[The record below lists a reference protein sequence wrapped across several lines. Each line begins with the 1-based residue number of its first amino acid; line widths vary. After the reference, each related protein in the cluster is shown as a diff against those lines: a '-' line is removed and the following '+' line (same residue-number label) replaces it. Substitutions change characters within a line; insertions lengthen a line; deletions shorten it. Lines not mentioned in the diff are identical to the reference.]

1 MLPIKDVMSLST
13 AQGMLIT
20 FRIDQK
26 LFFLIM
32 LSRIASREGI
42 FRMAINFDHQQFDKE
57 SKKFTVDSE
66 NLKTNEKSSEIFD
79 NVIVA
84 TGHFTYPHDPHFEGQ
99 ETFKGK
105 IIHSHDFLDGKL
117 FKKRVFL

>member
-1 MLPIKDVMSLST
+1 MIKC
-13 AQGMLIT
+13 
-20 FRIDQK
+20 FFQK
-26 LFFLIM
+26 NGYDCGSFH
-32 LSRIASREGI
+32 EYI
-42 FRMAINFDHQQFDKE
+42 FRVVKILVVKKFDNE
-57 SKKFTVDSE
+57 SKKFTVNSE
-66 NLKTNEKSSEIFD
+66 NLKTNEKSSETFD

-117 FKKRVFL
+117 FKQRVL